1 MMIILLYILQS
12 SRTSLL
18 YCTTGILLRRLQG
31 ESSLPNVSHVIVDE
45 VHERTE
51 ERYTIILLFELSVY
65 ILHLLFFWNVTKVLN
80 KSQKWYMN
88 FILVL
93 LLLTIPLFINLQWFS
108 DDGVKRLVVGQ
119 TRCASCIDECDTKCS
134 ALFRIF
140 LWCSCHS
147 HTRYKTAAACELYLT
162 VNLW

>member
-65 ILHLLFFWNVTKVLN
+65 ILHLLFFWNFTKVLN

-88 FILVL
+88 FILVF
-93 LLLTIPLFINLQWFS
+93 LLLTIPLFINFQWFS

-147 HTRYKTAAACELYLT
+147 HTRYKTATASELYLT

>member
-1 MMIILLYILQS
+1 MIILLYILQS

-65 ILHLLFFWNVTKVLN
+65 ILHLLF
-80 KSQKWYMN
+80 SQK
-88 FILVL
+88 
-93 LLLTIPLFINLQWFS
+93 FS
-108 DDGVKRLVVGQ
+108 LRVRSG
-119 TRCASCIDECDTKCS
+119 I
-134 ALFRIF
+134 
-140 LWCSCHS
+140 
-147 HTRYKTAAACELYLT
+147 
-162 VNLW
+162 

>member
-65 ILHLLFFWNVTKVLN
+65 ILHLLFSLKFH
-80 KSQKWYMN
+80 KS
-88 FILVL
+88 
-93 LLLTIPLFINLQWFS
+93 
-108 DDGVKRLVVGQ
+108 
-119 TRCASCIDECDTKCS
+119 
-134 ALFRIF
+134 
-140 LWCSCHS
+140 S
-147 HTRYKTAAACELYLT
+147 H
-162 VNLW
+162 

>member
-65 ILHLLFFWNVTKVLN
+65 ILHLLFFWNFTKVLN

-93 LLLTIPLFINLQWFS
+93 LLLTIPLLINLQWFS

-147 HTRYKTAAACELYLT
+147 HTRYKTAAASEL
-162 VNLW
+162 

>member
-1 MMIILLYILQS
+1 MIILLYILQS

-65 ILHLLFFWNVTKVLN
+65 ILHLLFFFEI
-80 KSQKWYMN
+80 SQK
-88 FILVL
+88 
-93 LLLTIPLFINLQWFS
+93 FS
-108 DDGVKRLVVGQ
+108 LRVRSG
-119 TRCASCIDECDTKCS
+119 I
-134 ALFRIF
+134 
-140 LWCSCHS
+140 
-147 HTRYKTAAACELYLT
+147 
-162 VNLW
+162 

>member
-1 MMIILLYILQS
+1 MIILLYILQS

-65 ILHLLFFWNVTKVLN
+65 LLHLLFFWNFTKVLN

-93 LLLTIPLFINLQWFS
+93 LLLTIPLLINLQWFS

-147 HTRYKTAAACELYLT
+147 HTRYKTAAASEL
-162 VNLW
+162 

>member
-1 MMIILLYILQS
+1 MIILLYILQS

-65 ILHLLFFWNVTKVLN
+65 ILHLLFFLKFH
-80 KSQKWYMN
+80 KSSQ
-88 FILVL
+88 
-93 LLLTIPLFINLQWFS
+93 
-108 DDGVKRLVVGQ
+108 
-119 TRCASCIDECDTKCS
+119 
-134 ALFRIF
+134 
-140 LWCSCHS
+140 
-147 HTRYKTAAACELYLT
+147 
-162 VNLW
+162 

>member
-65 ILHLLFFWNVTKVLN
+65 ILHSLFSLKFH
-80 KSQKWYMN
+80 KS
-88 FILVL
+88 
-93 LLLTIPLFINLQWFS
+93 
-108 DDGVKRLVVGQ
+108 
-119 TRCASCIDECDTKCS
+119 
-134 ALFRIF
+134 
-140 LWCSCHS
+140 S
-147 HTRYKTAAACELYLT
+147 H
-162 VNLW
+162 

>member
-51 ERYTIILLFELSVY
+51 ERYTIILLSELSVY
-65 ILHLLFFWNVTKVLN
+65 ILHLLF
-80 KSQKWYMN
+80 SQK
-88 FILVL
+88 
-93 LLLTIPLFINLQWFS
+93 FS
-108 DDGVKRLVVGQ
+108 LRVRSG
-119 TRCASCIDECDTKCS
+119 I
-134 ALFRIF
+134 
-140 LWCSCHS
+140 
-147 HTRYKTAAACELYLT
+147 
-162 VNLW
+162 